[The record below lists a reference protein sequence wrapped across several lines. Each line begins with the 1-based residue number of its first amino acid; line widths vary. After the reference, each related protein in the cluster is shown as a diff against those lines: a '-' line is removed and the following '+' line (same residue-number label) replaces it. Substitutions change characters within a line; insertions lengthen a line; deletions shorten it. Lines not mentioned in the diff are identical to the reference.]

1 MNISGGD
8 PAGSELAG
16 RGPKYVITIGQLAG
30 YAGVTIKAVRHYHER
45 GLLAEPPRDA
55 SGYRRYSAEQA
66 IELVKIKTLADAGVP
81 LARIKELLAAGP
93 DEVAAAIA
101 DIDRK
106 LAERAEEI
114 RRTRERIAGLSAGDR
129 LFVSPQTADF
139 LDRLRKAGVSERAIR
154 MERDLWILMQS
165 ASPAHAA
172 AWLADK
178 LEAMDDPEF
187 QAIYLEYDAAF
198 DWPGDDPRLE
208 ALAERSQ
215 RWMRTRQPTRN
226 QPRSPEDAA
235 IARFITTSAAPSSSA
250 WDRLAEIARERAA
263 VERAGF

>member
-1 MNISGGD
+1 MNISGG
-8 PAGSELAG
+8 EL
-16 RGPKYVITIGQLAG
+16 RGKRPKYVITIGQLAG
-30 YAGVTIKAVRHYHER
+30 YAGVTIKAVRHYHKL

-55 SGYRRYSAEQA
+55 AGYRRYSAEQA

-93 DEVAAAIA
+93 DEVAEAIA

-114 RRTRERIAGLSAGDR
+114 RRTRERITSLTAGDR

-139 LDRLRKAGVSERAIR
+139 LEKLKALGVSVRAVR

-165 ASPAHAA
+165 ASPAQADI
-172 AWLADK
+172 WLADK

-187 QAIYLEYDAAF
+187 QALYLEYDAAF

-208 ALAERSQ
+208 ALADRSQ
-215 RWMRTRQPTRN
+215 RWMRTRQPRRDL
-226 QPRSPEDAA
+226 PRSPEDVA
-235 IARFITTSAAPSSSA
+235 IARFIATSAAPSSPA
-250 WDRLAEIARERAA
+250 WDRLAEIASERAA
-263 VERAGF
+263 AERAGL